1 MRCTDVVIQDHIILR
16 RGLDVVDGMLQKLE
30 CGQRIEIFDAT
41 VMLKFLRLFGDQYHQ
56 AMEETVLFPALLAA
70 APDECPLHQFVSE
83 HGDERTLVAEIE
95 EALTSRKGMAFFRSS
110 RRLTGLLRAHCDR
123 EEMILGQLAER
134 CLSVEQDEALGAEFL
149 KKRSQVELYTDF
161 SRLERRYTG
170 IAITQPLSQ
179 ASGLAR
185 VRGSASYT

>member
-1 MRCTDVVIQDHIILR
+1 MRCTQLVIQDHIILR
-16 RGLDVVDGMLQKLE
+16 RALGVVDGMLQKLDS
-30 CGQRIEIFDAT
+30 GQRIEIFDAT

-83 HGDERTLVAEIE
+83 HGEERTLVSEIE
-95 EALTSRKGMAFFRSS
+95 ESLMSRKGMAFFRSS

-123 EEMILGQLAER
+123 EETILGQLADR
-134 CLSVEQDEALGAEFL
+134 FLSIEHDEALGVEFL
-149 KKRSQVELYTDF
+149 KKRCQAEPYADF

-170 IAITQPLSQ
+170 AAATQPLSQ
-179 ASGLAR
+179 VAGVAR
-185 VRGSASYT
+185 VFP

>member
-1 MRCTDVVIQDHIILR
+1 MRSTQLVIQDHIILR

-83 HGDERTLVAEIE
+83 HGAERTLVAEIE
-95 EALTSRKGMAFFRSS
+95 EALMSRKGMAFFRSS
-110 RRLTGLLRAHCDR
+110 RQLTGLLRAHCDH
-123 EEMILGQLAER
+123 EETILGRLAEP
-134 CLSVEQDEALGAEFL
+134 CLTVEQDESVLAEFL
-149 KKRSQVELYTDF
+149 KKRSQVEIYTSF
-161 SRLERRYTG
+161 ARLERRYTG
-170 IAITQPLSQ
+170 VNVSQALSQ
-179 ASGLAR
+179 DAKLAQ
-185 VRGSASYT
+185 VRGSASYG

>member
-1 MRCTDVVIQDHIILR
+1 MRCTQLIIQDHIILR

-30 CGQRIEIFDAT
+30 SGQRIEIFDAT
-41 VMLKFLRLFGDQYHQ
+41 VILKFLRLFGDQYHQ
-56 AMEETVLFPALLAA
+56 AMEESVLFPALLAA

-95 EALTSRKGMAFFRSS
+95 ESLMSRKGMAFFRSS

-123 EEMILGQLAER
+123 EETILGQLADR
-134 CLSVEQDEALGAEFL
+134 CLSIQHDEALGVEFL
-149 KKRSQVELYTDF
+149 KKRCQVEHCADF

-179 ASGLAR
+179 VAGVAR
-185 VRGSASYT
+185 VFH

>member
-1 MRCTDVVIQDHIILR
+1 MRCSQLIIQDHIILR
-16 RGLDVVDGMLQKLE
+16 RGLNVVDGMLQKLE

-123 EEMILGQLAER
+123 EEMILGELAER
-134 CLSVEQDEALGAEFL
+134 FLSIEHDEALGAEFL
-149 KKRSQVELYTDF
+149 KKRSQVEPYIEF

-170 IAITQPLSQ
+170 PAITQPSSQ
-179 ASGLAR
+179 AAGLAR
-185 VRGSASYT
+185 VRIGF

>member
-1 MRCTDVVIQDHIILR
+1 MRSTQLVIQDHIILR

-83 HGDERTLVAEIE
+83 HGAERTLVAEIE
-95 EALTSRKGMAFFRSS
+95 EALMSRKGMAFFRSS
-110 RRLTGLLRAHCDR
+110 RQLTGLLRAHCDR

-134 CLSVEQDEALGAEFL
+134 CLSIEHEEALGAEFL
-149 KKRSQVELYTDF
+149 KKRSLVEVYTDF

-170 IAITQPLSQ
+170 IATTQSLSRT
-179 ASGLAR
+179 AGVAR
-185 VRGSASYT
+185 V